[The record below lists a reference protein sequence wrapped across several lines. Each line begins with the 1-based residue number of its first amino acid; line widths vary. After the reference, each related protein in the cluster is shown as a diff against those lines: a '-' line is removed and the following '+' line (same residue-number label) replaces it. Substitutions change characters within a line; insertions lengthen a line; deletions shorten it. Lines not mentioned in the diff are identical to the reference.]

1 MEYRKLPQGNESISV
16 IGFGGSSIHQAGE
29 KEALETIATAMERG
43 INYFDMAVSEA
54 AAFDY
59 YRAAFAKCRDKVYLQ
74 MHFGADYSSGKYGWT
89 TDPDRVKGG
98 MDWLLAKLDTDY
110 IDFGMIHCIDETS
123 DLDTYINSGV
133 LTLIQN
139 LKAQGVVR
147 HIGLSS
153 HTPAIVN
160 SLLDMGILDVVM
172 FSVNPAYDYR
182 QGDYAIGGVDER
194 LALYRRCQ
202 KERVGIAVMKPFGG
216 GQLLNTALSPFQQA
230 LTEAQCIQYA
240 LDKPGV
246 ITVLPG
252 YRNRADLERALA
264 WLDAAPDERDYSV
277 LGSFT
282 PAEAEGKCVYCAHC
296 HPCPAGLDIALI
308 NKYYDLARLGDILA
322 ADHYRKLELRAG
334 DCIRCGHCDSRCPFH
349 VRQSARMDEI
359 AAYFEKRPL

>member
-1 MEYRKLPQGNESISV
+1 
-16 IGFGGSSIHQAGE
+16 
-29 KEALETIATAMERG
+29 MERG

-59 YRAAFAKCRDKVYLQ
+59 YRAAFARCRDKVCLQ
-74 MHFGADYSSGKYGWT
+74 THFGADYSSGKYGWT

-98 MDWLLAKLDTDY
+98 MDWLLAELDTDY

-123 DLDTYINSGV
+123 DLETYINSGV

-182 QGDYAIGGVDER
+182 QGDYAIGG
-194 LALYRRCQ
+194 
-202 KERVGIAVMKPFGG
+202 
-216 GQLLNTALSPFQQA
+216 GQLLNAALSPFQQA

-246 ITVLPG
+246 ITVLSG
-252 YRNRADLERALA
+252 YRNRADLERALT

-277 LGSFT
+277 LGSFI

-322 ADHYRKLELRAG
+322 ADHYRKLELHAG